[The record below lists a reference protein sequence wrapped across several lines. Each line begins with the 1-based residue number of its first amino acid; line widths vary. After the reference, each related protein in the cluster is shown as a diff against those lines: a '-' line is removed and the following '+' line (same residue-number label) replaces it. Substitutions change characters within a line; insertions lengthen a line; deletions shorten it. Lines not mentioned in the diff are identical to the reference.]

1 MKLNIILFFSYLT
14 YIIYKLIM
22 MDFNEYIFESYLAE
36 SILYFS
42 PRFREQLNSISD
54 NKVAKDLINTQGSNT
69 NNDITLIDT
78 NDYDNNYLSFMPI
91 NKAQKLIDDYH
102 PGAQD
107 GDISNNYNNDTN
119 DHLWRSRNYNQV
131 APVYNNSSRNM
142 LKIGKLVNKVLPGKY
157 NSKDIEE
164 FVNLFKS
171 SSPNTR
177 ETLDVVDGK
186 DIEYWYDQDKYLYKQ
201 GSLGASCM
209 ANKQGFFNLY
219 KDNPETCKLVI
230 LKLGDKL
237 VARALLWKINT
248 ISSKNEKLN
257 GKIKAEWFLDRVYS
271 IEDYQIDKLRKWAEK
286 ENHAIRY
293 YNSGW
298 DNGKV
303 FYNSIGYNDVKMTV
317 KIKSKEY
324 DKYPYL
330 DTFMRYEVRKGI
342 LHNDDNR
349 SLGGRILKSTG
360 GDYTPEL
367 PRKKVIINKFRN
379 FLGI

>member
-1 MKLNIILFFSYLT
+1 
-14 YIIYKLIM
+14 M
-22 MDFNEYIFESYLAE
+22 MDFSEYIFESYLAE

-54 NKVAKDLINTQGSNT
+54 NKVAKDLINTQGSDI
-69 NNDITLIDT
+69 NNDVTLIDT
-78 NDYDNNYLSFMPI
+78 IGYGNNYLSFMPM
-91 NKAQKLIDDYH
+91 NKAQKIIDDYH
-102 PGAQD
+102 PDNPDA
-107 GDISNNYNNDTN
+107 DIFNNYNNDIN
-119 DHLWRSRNYNQV
+119 NHLWSNRNYGV
-131 APVYNNSSRNM
+131 APVYNNSSRNI

-157 NSKDIEE
+157 NSRDIEE

-186 DIEYWYDQDKYLYKQ
+186 DIEYWYDQDNYLYKM
-201 GSLGASCM
+201 GSLGWSCM
-209 ANKQGFFNLY
+209 ADKKGFFNLY

-248 ISSKNEKLN
+248 ISSKDEKLN
-257 GKIKAEWFLDRVYS
+257 GKIGAEWFLDRVYS
-271 IEDYQIDKLRKWAEK
+271 IEDYQIHKIRKWAEK
-286 ENHAIRY
+286 ENHVIRY
-293 YNSGW
+293 HNSGW
-298 DNGKV
+298 SVDWVLYNGFV
-303 FYNSIGYNDVKMTV
+303 YNDVKMTV
-317 KIKSKEY
+317 NIKSKEY

-349 SLGGRILKSTG
+349 SLGGRILKSTV

-367 PRKKVIINKFRN
+367 PRNRIIINRFRN
-379 FLGI
+379 FLRI

>member
-1 MKLNIILFFSYLT
+1 
-14 YIIYKLIM
+14 M

-69 NNDITLIDT
+69 NNDVTLIDT